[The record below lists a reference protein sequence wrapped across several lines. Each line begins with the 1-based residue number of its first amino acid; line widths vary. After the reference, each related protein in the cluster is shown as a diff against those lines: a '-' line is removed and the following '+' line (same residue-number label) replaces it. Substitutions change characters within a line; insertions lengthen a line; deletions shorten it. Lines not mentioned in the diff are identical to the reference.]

1 MSRWAKAAF
10 SFQDC
15 RCQTLNIYFITNCD
29 NCWCHRK
36 KKSINHRFFLSVNG
50 CLTSVITGIS
60 RDFLENLMMKAY
72 DVVELLKWLFI
83 YFPPSKCLKMQTDLE
98 RLLKKTKNTLTC
110 SLFIMSGKKKILC
123 YTRQT
128 LTECS
133 ISTQW
138 FISHQTFLEVRSQMH
153 LNLKCELAVLAYAAA
168 ACFFFFFWL
177 VYRITPLPSSLQEH
191 PVVITKFIRGAR
203 EVEVDAVAKHGR
215 VRSALI
221 FFPLQLQGMEE
232 PSGSLQISSCKTLT
246 STALTIF
253 YSFCFFFAW
262 TDGMSISTLYL

>member
-1 MSRWAKAAF
+1 
-10 SFQDC
+10 
-15 RCQTLNIYFITNCD
+15 
-29 NCWCHRK
+29 
-36 KKSINHRFFLSVNG
+36 
-50 CLTSVITGIS
+50 
-60 RDFLENLMMKAY
+60 MMKAY

-110 SLFIMSGKKKILC
+110 SLFIMSGKKRSFATQDRPSLNVQFQLSDSSHTKPFWKFGAKCISIWNVNSQC
-123 YTRQT
+123 SRTRQ
-128 LTECS
+128 
-133 ISTQW
+133 QP
-138 FISHQTFLEVRSQMH
+138 V
-153 LNLKCELAVLAYAAA
+153 
-168 ACFFFFFWL
+168 FFFFFWL

-221 FFPLQLQGMEE
+221 FSPLQLQGMEE